1 MINKLYIL
9 IAFTGLLSCTES
21 NAVQKPNKLISQ
33 QEFKNILYEVNLLE
47 GYLTNQN
54 VNIPNIRNNSLGMYK
69 SVIEKYGLTYEVY
82 QENYAYYSQ
91 QSNFTDISTDVL
103 NRLKEKE
110 VELQNVPELKQMSF
124 GEFKQLLKQDS
135 FDVYFKNDT
144 NNSLII
150 KLDTIL
156 TYYKAN
162 TDKLSIINIDSVS
175 FESSIMRY
183 KKDETLFKA
192 MIEKIIKEVKIK

>member
-1 MINKLYIL
+1 MIKKLYI
-9 IAFTGLLSCTES
+9 IIVFSSLLSCSES
-21 NAVQKPNKLISQ
+21 HVVPTPSKLISQ
-33 QEFKNILYEVNLLE
+33 EQFANILYEVNLLE

-91 QSNFTDISTDVL
+91 QSNFSDISTDVL

-110 VELQNVPELKQMSF
+110 TSLQNVPELKQMSF
-124 GEFKQLLKQDS
+124 GEFKQLLKKDS
-135 FDVYFKNDT
+135 FDVYFKKDT
-144 NNSLII
+144 SENLLF

-156 TYYKAN
+156 NFYRAN
-162 TDKLSIINIDSVS
+162 SKKLSIINIDSVS
-175 FESSIMRY
+175 FESSVMRY

-192 MIEKIIKEVKIK
+192 MIEKIIKEVK